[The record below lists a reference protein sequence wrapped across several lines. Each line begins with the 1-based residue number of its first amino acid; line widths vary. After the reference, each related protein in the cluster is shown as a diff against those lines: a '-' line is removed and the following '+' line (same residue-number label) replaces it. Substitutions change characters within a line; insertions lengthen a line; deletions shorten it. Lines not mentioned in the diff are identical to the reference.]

1 MLEQGT
7 NFFTIVQSQ
16 GFNKAL
22 EQAGLS
28 NLIGKSNEEIYSGL
42 LDYFSG
48 DGSSLDDAVV
58 RDSMAELMKELF
70 LDVPEGKSFE
80 EVINDLDMNKFVKDL
95 ITKFV
100 QKDFIM
106 NFSEKI
112 EVKCKNIEEYKKAE
126 KQIKDFIKIKIE
138 SKYTVEDLSKI
149 NWHGVEGR
157 NFINNRCN
165 EVLKVFE
172 VYLEG

>member
-1 MLEQGT
+1 M
-7 NFFTIVQSQ
+7 
-16 GFNKAL
+16 
-22 EQAGLS
+22 
-28 NLIGKSNEEIYSGL
+28 
-42 LDYFSG
+42 
-48 DGSSLDDAVV
+48 
-58 RDSMAELMKELF
+58 
-70 LDVPEGKSFE
+70 DVPEGKSFE

-138 SKYTVEDLSKI
+138 SKYTVEDLSVI
-149 NWHGVEGR
+149 NWHE
-157 NFINNRCN
+157 
-165 EVLKVFE
+165 
-172 VYLEG
+172 

>member
-1 MLEQGT
+1 MVNSNFESSSIGKAVGKYNQAARQGSGGGGSRRQQT
-7 NFFTIVQSQ
+7 MSNAGARAANFFTIVQSQ

-70 LDVPEGKSFE
+70 WMFRK
-80 EVINDLDMNKFVKDL
+80 VK
-95 ITKFV
+95 
-100 QKDFIM
+100 
-106 NFSEKI
+106 
-112 EVKCKNIEEYKKAE
+112 
-126 KQIKDFIKIKIE
+126 
-138 SKYTVEDLSKI
+138 
-149 NWHGVEGR
+149 
-157 NFINNRCN
+157 
-165 EVLKVFE
+165 VLKKS
-172 VYLEG
+172 LMI